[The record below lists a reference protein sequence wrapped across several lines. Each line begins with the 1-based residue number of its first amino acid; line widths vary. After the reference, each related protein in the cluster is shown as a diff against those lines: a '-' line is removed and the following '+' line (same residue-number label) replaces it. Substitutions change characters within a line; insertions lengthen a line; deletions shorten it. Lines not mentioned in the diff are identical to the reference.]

1 MKSTMKSKMNPA
13 SVFLVL
19 FVACWI
25 AVVLFRL
32 VMVMEST
39 KRRPSGAY
47 VASGASGTCPVGQVC
62 MSQDEFERIS
72 NQRETVFV
80 REQVQ
85 VPVPVH
91 VAPSITEP
99 SLTRERDLR
108 VLHDP
113 LYPAYNRTDRDN
125 YELVAENTFRRNIN
139 VPTQRFNDSYRLIGY
154 ASNSDDEVGR
164 WKVFGRQKDRNRGDY
179 YMVPVN
185 KNYDLKV
192 QITDKIVV
200 GEKLRDI
207 DTVPDTITF
216 DSPLLAQT
224 PYTFVELPKGDLR
237 DELL

>member
-1 MKSTMKSKMNPA
+1 
-13 SVFLVL
+13 
-19 FVACWI
+19 
-25 AVVLFRL
+25 
-32 VMVMEST
+32 
-39 KRRPSGAY
+39 
-47 VASGASGTCPVGQVC
+47 

-72 NQRETVFV
+72 NQKETVFV

-139 VPTQRFNDSYRLIGY
+139 IPTQRFNDSYRLIGY
-154 ASNSDDEVGR
+154 ASNSDDEVGS

-185 KNYDLKV
+185 RNYDLKV

-207 DTVPDTITF
+207 DTVPDSITF